1 LKANRSNSLA
11 KVHTWFLEL
20 VGGAKSFLVEVI
32 IPFIRLKVE
41 TEECFKKKVLR
52 EMLPSLLPLEK
63 ILPLLKLHLNLSSLK
78 EMMQHLLREMM
89 ILLPQ
94 NLPTPTKASPR
105 MS

>member
-1 LKANRSNSLA
+1 MKANRSNSLA

-41 TEECFKKKVLR
+41 TEECFKKVLR

-89 ILLPQ
+89 ILQPQ